1 MTFWIMSVQEVIRAM
16 SVGVGEGGILLRITI
31 EADLIIQC
39 FSWKVTDKEG
49 FKVTEH
55 WRLGN

>member
-1 MTFWIMSVQEVIRAM
+1 MQEVIRSV